1 MATSVE
7 SGIMPTG
14 AGGAIAWSKERVTPE
29 AAALWRSQSA
39 APVYRV
45 RTIVEH
51 ADGSATV
58 ATYDVPGDA
67 LHAFVHELDDSPG
80 ETDELLSV
88 EAVDGTAFWQVQ
100 E

>member
-1 MATSVE
+1 MPTNVE
-7 SGIMPTG
+7 TGIMPVG
-14 AGGAIAWSKERVTPE
+14 DGGAIPWSKERVTAE

-45 RTIVEH
+45 RTLVEH
-51 ADGSATV
+51 KDGSATV
-58 ATYDVPGDA
+58 GTYDVPGAA

-88 EAVDGTAFWQVQ
+88 EAV